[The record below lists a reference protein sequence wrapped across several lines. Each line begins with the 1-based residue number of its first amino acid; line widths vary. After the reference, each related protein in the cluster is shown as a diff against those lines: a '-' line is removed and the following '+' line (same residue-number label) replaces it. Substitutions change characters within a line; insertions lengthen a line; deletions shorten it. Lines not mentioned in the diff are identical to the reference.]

1 MRAFATRLVAHAT
14 QDDESSVVK
23 ARTALRVCEQMRP
36 HLATLM
42 GNDGFRALLARALT
56 LAAPQASWL
65 YSVHLNT
72 GDGCLHG
79 CDDVGTGL
87 DAEAITEAMGILV
100 AHLLSLLV
108 AFVGEKL
115 TLRIVRQ
122 AWPQLPFDLDLG
134 EDSGNETIN

>member
-14 QDDESSVVK
+14 QDDESSEVK
-23 ARTALRVCEQMRP
+23 ARTALRLCEQMRP
-36 HLATLM
+36 HLVTLM
-42 GNDGFRALLARALT
+42 GNDGFTALLARALT

-65 YSVHLNT
+65 HSVHLDT

-79 CDDVGTGL
+79 FDDFETRL
-87 DAEAITEAMGILV
+87 DTEAITEAVGILV

-134 EDSGNETIN
+134 ADPGNEKIN